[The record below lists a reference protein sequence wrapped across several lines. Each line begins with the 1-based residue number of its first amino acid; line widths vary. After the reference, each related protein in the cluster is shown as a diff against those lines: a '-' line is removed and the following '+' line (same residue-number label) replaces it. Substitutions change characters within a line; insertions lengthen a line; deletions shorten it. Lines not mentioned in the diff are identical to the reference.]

1 MLKLILNLLLLLLL
15 PIFIFFV
22 PVTYAN
28 HIPAPTGHV
37 NDFAGVLTSDQKT
50 TLENSLR
57 DYEQRTTNEI
67 AVATVKSLAGGD
79 ITDFTVRA
87 FEEWQIGK
95 KSKDNGILFLAAI
108 EEKKMRI
115 EVGYGLE
122 PYLTDS
128 QAGEIIR
135 NLISPEFKNGGYY
148 QGISRGI
155 NGIESYL
162 NKASLSPSEQVTNTA
177 KGFGNKPLKLPI
189 YAIATILTSFV
200 PVFITYLMSY
210 MARTKSIWLGG
221 VVGLG
226 AGALWGWIAVSLV
239 AGVIA
244 AAILGG
250 FGLVLDWSLSRVY
263 RIRLKN
269 RRSTGWWASGGGFS
283 TGRGFGG
290 FGGGRSGGGGAS
302 GSW

>member
-1 MLKLILNLLLLLLL
+1 MSKLIRNLAVLLFL
-15 PIFIFFV
+15 PLFIFFA
-22 PVTYAN
+22 PVIYAN

-37 NDFAGVLTSDQKT
+37 NDFAGVLTPDQKIA
-50 TLENSLR
+50 LENSLR
-57 DYEQRTTNEI
+57 DYEQRTANEI
-67 AVATVKSLAGGD
+67 AIAIVKSLNGGD

-87 FEEWQIGK
+87 FEEWKVGK
-95 KSKDNGILFLAAI
+95 KGRDNGVLFLAAI
-108 EEKKMRI
+108 DDRKMRI

-135 NLISPEFKNGGYY
+135 DEIAPNFGDGNYY
-148 QGISRGI
+148 QGINKGV
-155 NGIESYL
+155 NAIESRL
-162 NKASLSPSEQVTNTA
+162 DSSSPLGQATNTA
-177 KGFGNKPLKLPI
+177 KGFGNKLLELPI
-189 YAIATILTSFV
+189 DGLATI
-200 PVFITYLMSY
+200 FIFIMYLLSY

-221 VVGLG
+221 IVGIG
-226 AGALWGWIAVSLV
+226 AGAFWGLIATSLV
-239 AGVIA
+239 TGVIA
-244 AAILGG
+244 SMVLGG
-250 FGLVLDWSLSRVY
+250 LGLLLDWSLSKVY
-263 RIRLKN
+263 RIRVKN